1 MIRIIEE
8 EESLF
13 SENCSPPRG
22 ASHNHLGRRNSNRL
36 ISDNFEESDANF
48 YRHSKKHMMYSG
60 NGKKNGSDKLYT
72 NSTKNSTSLNP
83 LIEDDI
89 TFVHHSCGNRESYGI
104 CLCDH
109 PQSGANEHKIC
120 VSMR

>member
-60 NGKKNGSDKLYT
+60 NGKKNGSDKVYT
-72 NSTKNSTSLNP
+72 NSTKSTSLNP

-120 VSMR
+120 VSIR